1 MDVMKITDE
10 HDNFTNKTNNENE
23 DNIIIFKYSLL

>member
-1 MDVMKITDE
+1 MYVMKITDE
-10 HDNFTNKTNNENE
+10 HGSFTNKTNNENE